1 MLLYAVRGPGSHMNI
16 RSRKLTV
23 VKDLH
28 DAVSFSRLSSFCKM
42 IVPVGLP
49 FLSRSKSNY
58 HFDDFGCLLCH
69 YCICFIRFYM
79 VSSFWNL
86 DPLNIDN

>member
-58 HFDDFGCLLCH
+58 HFDDLFFSYALTWFQVG
-69 YCICFIRFYM
+69 Y
-79 VSSFWNL
+79 
-86 DPLNIDN
+86 PL